1 MRYCFGVSRNLGRH
15 VALLRGINVGGK
27 NKLPMKD
34 LATLFSA
41 AGCSDVRTY
50 IQSGNVVFSAPAAL
64 AKTFPASLEK
74 AIRKKFGF
82 AVPVVVRTD
91 AELARVV
98 SKNPFAK
105 PGRSEDGFH
114 VMFLADKP
122 TKSAIASLDPHR
134 SPPDEYTVL
143 DREIYLFCPNGVG
156 KSKLTNAYFDSKLE
170 TVSTSR
176 NWRTCRT
183 LLELATA

>member
-1 MRYCFGVSRNLGRH
+1 VSRNLGRH

-41 AGCSDVRTY
+41 SGCSDVRTY
-50 IQSGNVVFSAPAAL
+50 IQSGNVVFSAPRAL
-64 AKTFPASLEK
+64 ARTFPSSLEK
-74 AIRKKFGF
+74 AIQKQFGF

-91 AELARVV
+91 AELARALA
-98 SKNPFAK
+98 KNPYAK
-105 PGRSEDGFH
+105 AARSEDALH
-114 VMFLADKP
+114 VMFLTDKP
-122 TKSAIASLDPHR
+122 TKSAIAALDPKR
-134 SPPDEYTVL
+134 SPPDEYTII